1 MGRSHGSESV
11 SWVGLMGRGQSHGSG
26 SISLVSLRGR
36 GQSPGVMG
44 LYDLSK
50 KVKKIF
56 PSMSDDFLLRLR
68 LERKANLINKESLN
82 GNMR

>member
-1 MGRSHGSESV
+1 MSWVGVSVMGRSHGSGSV
-11 SWVGLMGRGQSHGSG
+11 SWVGVSLMGQSQGSG
-26 SISLVSLRGR
+26 
-36 GQSPGVMG
+36 QFPGVMG